1 MPVWWLGVY
10 VYQSE
15 YWRNISIATA
25 FLLFLL
31 SIFGLYLYMAYNIGG
46 RGSDYLLAIA
56 GPDLHK
62 EFAFSRYFI
71 TDYYLGLVIAA
82 HFVAVRKISHNCAN
96 IFNRVEKPIR
106 ILAGSTFSLYL
117 LHQPLLWFFYAVFY
131 AESLSFATFMLIVS
145 LTLIASFLIAL
156 VTEQKK
162 HIWKKWIIL
171 IYNFCEQKI
180 VHRLLPRKV
189 RR

>member
-15 YWRNISIATA
+15 YWRNISITGA

-46 RGSDYLLAIA
+46 WGSDYLLAVV
-56 GPDLHK
+56 GPDLHQ

-82 HFVAVRKISHNCAN
+82 HFISVRKISHTCAN
-96 IFNRVEKPIR
+96 SLNLIERPVR
-106 ILAGSTFSLYL
+106 TLAGSTFSLYL

-131 AESLSFATFMLIVS
+131 AENPSFETFMLIVT
-145 LTLIASFLIAL
+145 LTLTASFLIAL

-162 HIWKKWIIL
+162 HLWKRWIIR

-180 VHRLLPRKV
+180 VNRLLLRKTL
-189 RR
+189 R